1 MNNRKLYDHK
11 NVENQIYQYWIDKNY
26 FSSYPDKRKP
36 YTVIMPPPNITGIL
50 HMGHILNNT
59 IQDILIRY
67 ARMKGYNACWIP
79 GTDHASIAT
88 EAKIASYLKKK
99 GLSKEKIGR
108 QEFLKLARQWKNK
121 YEQIIINQIKKI
133 GCSCDWNRK
142 KFTMDSI
149 MNESVTKIFVKL
161 YKEGKIYRDY
171 SIVNWDP
178 YAKTTVS
185 NEEII
190 YKKYNG
196 KLFYIQYKIEGENNF
211 LTVATTRP
219 ETILADTAICVN
231 PKDKRYLNLKNKRVI
246 IPLCSR
252 SIPIIEDDYVD
263 MNFGTGCLKITP
275 AHEKNDKLIADRHNL
290 SVINIFDDRAII
302 NKNGLIFNG
311 KERFKAREEIIEFL
325 KSKKR
330 LVKIE
335 NYIYNIGISERT
347 KSIIEPKLSI
357 QWFVNMKDF
366 IIPTLNFINNKKI
379 HFYPKN
385 IKKFNHWLYN
395 IHDWNISRQ
404 LWWGHRLPVYYYNNE
419 DFVVSETIEGALKEA
434 RIKSDKIFL
443 SYKEL
448 RQENNVLDT
457 WFSSWLWP
465 ISVFD
470 GIRFP
475 NNNEIKYYYPTQN
488 LVTAPDILFFWV
500 TRMIMSGYYL
510 MGTPP
515 FKNIYFTGVVK
526 DKQNLK
532 MSKSLGNSPNPID
545 LIDKYGADAVR
556 VGILLSANTGN
567 DLIFEENLCLKG
579 RNLANKI
586 WNAFI
591 LINTLKSGNCLKTN
605 IYAELAIKWFDNKI
619 NKFFY
624 KIEFYLKKY
633 RFYESFMMIYKLFW
647 NDFCSLYLELI
658 KSNSRFLNKKIIN
671 QTLFLFKKIIKLF
684 HPYMPFI
691 TEKIWKNFKS
701 KKNENDLIITNLQ
714 NKYFF
719 KKKLIKK
726 FKKSITFISII
737 RNLRIQKKIKLLI
750 LSENKKNLFYSLIL
764 KLGNLSSLHV
774 LKKKP
779 KKKYYSLI
787 FETKEYFIP
796 KLLNYN
802 KLEQKKKIFIKK
814 MFLKQIKNKIYNKKF
829 LEHALLDIVKKEK
842 KKELDCLKKIFLLK
856 KKINE
861 F

>member
-335 NYIYNIGISERT
+335 NYIYNLGISERT

-814 MFLKQIKNKIYNKKF
+814 IFLKQIKNKIYNKKF

>member
-11 NVENQIYQYWIDKNY
+11 NVENKIYQYWIDKNY

-108 QEFLKLARQWKNK
+108 QEFLKLACQWKNK

-133 GCSCDWNRK
+133 GCSCDWNRN

-190 YKKYNG
+190 SKKYNG

-231 PKDKRYLNLKNKRVI
+231 PKDKRYFNLKNKRVI

-515 FKNIYFTGVVK
+515 FKKIYFTGVVK

-647 NDFCSLYLELI
+647 HDFCSLYLELI

-691 TEKIWKNFKS
+691 TEKIWQNFKS

-714 NKYFF
+714 KKYFF

-774 LKKKP
+774 FKKKP
-779 KKKYYSLI
+779 KKKYDSLI
-787 FETKEYFIP
+787 FETKEYFLP

-814 MFLKQIKNKIYNKKF
+814 NFLKQIKNKIYNKKF

>member
-11 NVENQIYQYWIDKNY
+11 NVENKIYQYWIDKNY

-515 FKNIYFTGVVK
+515 FKTIYFTGVVK
-526 DKQNLK
+526 DKQNIK

-619 NKFFY
+619 NKFFS

-691 TEKIWKNFKS
+691 TEKIWQNF

-737 RNLRIQKKIKLLI
+737 RNLRIQKKRKLLI

-814 MFLKQIKNKIYNKKF
+814 IFLKQIKNKIYNKKF

-856 KKINE
+856 KNINE